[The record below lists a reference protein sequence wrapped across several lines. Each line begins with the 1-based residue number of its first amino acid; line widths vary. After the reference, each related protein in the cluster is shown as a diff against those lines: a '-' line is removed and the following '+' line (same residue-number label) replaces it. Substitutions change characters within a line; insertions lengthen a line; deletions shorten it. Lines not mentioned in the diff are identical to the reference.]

1 MNAKLK
7 GLMFIAL
14 IIQLIICFSQL
25 LAWAEKEPATA
36 KVEEVKGFT
45 MTLVNKD
52 GNKEA
57 IINGS
62 IANILPG
69 GVIEILDVVTRVF
82 DHNDKGADTLIH
94 SAKGTYNRLK
104 NLVDTDQFVRINR
117 RDMAITGTGLH
128 WEPDRNK
135 MKIHRNVR
143 LEYTTERESDLQK
156 AQEKDINGQED
167 SKVNPGKEDVI
178 TVITAEGSGKMNYEE
193 SVVAVFRKNVEVDDK
208 NANLKAHLM
217 KMFFDDQTQDLTKV
231 EAYGN
236 VRIKQ
241 PKRESS
247 CRKAVYFVDE
257 DKIILSGNP
266 RIVQGQDLYTAE
278 TITIYE
284 KGERVVFEPR
294 AELVIYASTE
304 HGEM

>member
-1 MNAKLK
+1 M
-7 GLMFIAL
+7 
-14 IIQLIICFSQL
+14 
-25 LAWAEKEPATA
+25 WAEKEPATA
-36 KVEEVKGFT
+36 KLEEVRGFI

-52 GNKEA
+52 GNEKA

-62 IANILPG
+62 TANILPG
-69 GVIEILDVVTRVF
+69 GLIEILDVVTRVF
-82 DHNDKGADTLIH
+82 DPDNKGADMLIH

-104 NLVDTDQFVRINR
+104 NVVDTDQFVRINR
-117 RDMAITGTGLH
+117 RDMVITGTGLY

-135 MKIHRNVR
+135 IEIHRNVR
-143 LEYTTERESDLQK
+143 LEYTTEREFDLQK
-156 AQEKDINGQED
+156 GQEKDINDQKD
-167 SKVNPGKEDVI
+167 KVSSIKVNPGKENVV
-178 TVITAEGSGKMNYEE
+178 TVITAEGSGKMNYEK
-193 SVVAVFRKNVEVDDK
+193 SVVAVFKKNVEIDDE
-208 NANLKAHLM
+208 NANLRAHLM
-217 KMFFDDQTQDLTKV
+217 KMFFDDQTQNLTKV

-241 PKRESS
+241 PKRKSS

-257 DKIILSGNP
+257 DKIILFGNP

-278 TITIYE
+278 TITIYN

-304 HGEM
+304 HEEM